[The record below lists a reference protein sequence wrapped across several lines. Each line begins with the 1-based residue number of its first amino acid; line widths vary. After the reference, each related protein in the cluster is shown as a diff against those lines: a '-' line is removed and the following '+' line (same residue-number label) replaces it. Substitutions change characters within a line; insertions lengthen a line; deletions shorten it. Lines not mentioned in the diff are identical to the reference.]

1 MSSATKEEIV
11 LSLESNFSTLRTILD
26 LYQEK
31 VKEYITQNL
40 SLQHDFVVNINLPAY
55 YGNNYIYINVLD
67 ENKNKAKAFGAEI
80 SIQYA
85 NNDYSFQEKK
95 NIDVSIG
102 EINFPSYSFN
112 IKDEKRNY
120 MISHLNI
127 LSFVATNSI
136 ELEKIMIEMVEN
148 IKPLMDA
155 NSLLQIEKSRIEKEE
170 KDAITKAKEEEFT
183 TIKIGTKLVGTSK
196 REYEVINMTPKF
208 ITLVCGSI
216 ESKHRIE
223 DFKDSFLRGKY
234 ELI

>member
-40 SLQHDFVVNINLPAY
+40 SLQNHVVVNINLPAY
-55 YGNNYIYINVLD
+55 YGNNYMYIDVLD
-67 ENKNKAKAFGAEI
+67 ENKNKAFGTGI
-80 SIQYA
+80 TIQYA
-85 NNDYSFQEKK
+85 NNDYSFKEKK